1 MPIYPFLHN
10 LADYQPSNK
19 LFFITCFDS
28 TYPGPDAVCD
38 PKRIPLLT
46 FLESVSIYCDPL
58 YPASL
63 PSINPAHT
71 SCYVAKNCLTQ
82 GSLVFRRGV
91 GGVGLLTPLI
101 KITKTIYQLCTER
114 LLEKKGTPALF
125 SVF

>member
-1 MPIYPFLHN
+1 MPVYPFLHN
-10 LADYQPSNK
+10 LADYLPSNK
-19 LFFITCFDS
+19 LFFTTCFDS
-28 TYPGPDAVCD
+28 TYLGPDAVCD

-63 PSINPAHT
+63 LSINRVHT

-82 GSLVFRRGV
+82 GSLVFTGCGV
-91 GGVGLLTPLI
+91 FFLLTPLI